1 MPSMGEKY
9 VCGGREFW
17 CVGFIGSE
25 VVLMRSGAVVT
36 EVQAAS
42 FDKSFR
48 HVGSMEVGGD
58 LVAKETFAGGT
69 AGEKY
74 TVTGIDKGII
84 SLSNGVT
91 MDLNVFTAVF

>member
-1 MPSMGEKY
+1 M
-9 VCGGREFW
+9 
-17 CVGFIGSE
+17 
-25 VVLMRSGAVVT
+25 
-36 EVQAAS
+36 
-42 FDKSFR
+42 SFR
-48 HVGSMEVGGD
+48 YVGSMEVGGD
-58 LVAKETFAGGT
+58 RVGKETFAGVT